1 MNLMGRVKKVMG
13 GPVGEKLYER
23 ELRVAAGLAREAG
36 ALALRYYGR
45 PLEVEHKGDHGEP
58 VTQAD
63 RAVNDLIVRRLG
75 EAFPDD
81 GVLAEESV
89 DTGQRLGRER
99 VWMVDPLD
107 GTKGFIA
114 GSGDFAVQIGLAVG
128 GRARLGVLYSP
139 ATDTLYRAAE
149 GAGAWVERA
158 GRDPELLRVSGES
171 EVARM
176 RLAESRSHRG
186 PRMDAVVRALGVEG
200 EVRRHS
206 VGIKVGLIVERQCD
220 LYIHLSPKTKQWDTC
235 APEAVLAEAGGR
247 MTDLWGAPLLY
258 NTPDVLNRNG
268 LVASNGAAHERVVE
282 TLTRLMSE
290 FGRVRV

>member
-1 MNLMGRVKKVMG
+1 MRAQSEQAA
-13 GPVGEKLYER
+13 GEKLYER

-36 ALALRYYGR
+36 ALALSYYGR
-45 PLEVEHKGDHGEP
+45 PLEVEHKGDHEEP

-63 RAVNDLIVRRLG
+63 RAVNELIVRRLG
-75 EAFPDD
+75 EVFPDD

-114 GSGDFAVQIGLAVG
+114 GSGDFAVQIGLAVS

-290 FGRVRV
+290 FGRLRV